1 MQIRH
6 LPLLANIQHNLENLA
21 TEETE
26 ESLLLRLLVQA
37 LVVVGIIATDVAA
50 ATQMSIWAVPLSVVA
65 ALWSWQNRR
74 RHNIV
79 AKFLIA
85 IGMLIAMAAFLRNIV
100 ANLNDTRL
108 VLAELLVQLQVL
120 HSFDL
125 PRRKDLGYS
134 MVIGLI
140 LLGVAATLS
149 QTLAFAP
156 WLVLFLALALPIL
169 VLDYRSRLG
178 LPVIKPLNGRVAN
191 SNLPTSNLSLKRL
204 GSLLL
209 VIVLLGLGIFALLPR
224 FPSSQQLSFPVSSP
238 VDVDNER
245 FGSAN
250 RGIFDAGSGA
260 EEGSE
265 GSGGEGSGDELGT
278 EAGGEA
284 VYYGF
289 QSQIDQ
295 TTGNTSTLEPKLVMR
310 VRSQAPGFWRVLA
323 FDRYTGKGWEI
334 SRDEDLK
341 IRQRSNFSYRFFL
354 GINHYGIRSRRVV
367 QTYTIV
373 ADLPNLVPA
382 LTYPVEL
389 YFPTS
394 EVAIDPENGIRAPL
408 ALADGLTYSVISRV
422 PYRNR
427 TRIREA
433 SQNYPSSIT
442 EHYLQVPEAIKEQ
455 VQQRAKE
462 LLANSTKP
470 ITSPYEQALFLA
482 QALKQRYSL
491 LEASPALNPDQDL
504 VSAFLFDY
512 RGGFQDQFS
521 TVLTIMLRSLGIPA
535 RLTVGYDTG
544 QFNPFTGFYL
554 VRNTDAYALTEVFF
568 PGYGWFTFD
577 PIPGHELIPQSVED
591 SQTFSVLKQFWSWVA
606 GWLPS
611 PVTAVFSGLWSGL
624 IGIFSRTLV
633 WLWRLISSGLVGF
646 FVGSILLV
654 FLGFLGWLGW
664 KQIARWRYRLW
675 LTKLAPMARIYQQ
688 MLQVLATQGYPKQA
702 AQTPLEYAAS
712 TYTKLPSKMA
722 AIVSE
727 ITHAYVDWRYG
738 GQRQDLAYLQQQLR
752 LLRRF
757 GSKKT
762 SVPV

>member
-6 LPLLANIQHNLENLA
+6 LPLLANIQQNLENLA

-50 ATQMSIWAVPLSVVA
+50 ATQMSVWAVPLSVVA
-65 ALWSWQNRR
+65 ALWSWHNRR

-85 IGMLIAMAAFLRNIV
+85 IGMLVAMAAFLRNIV

-178 LPVIKPLNGRVAN
+178 LPAIKPLNGRVSN
-191 SNLPTSNLSLKRL
+191 SNLPTSNLSPKRL
-204 GSLLL
+204 GSFLL
-209 VIVLLGLGIFALLPR
+209 VIVLLGLGIFALMPR

-245 FGSAN
+245 FGNAN

-260 EEGSE
+260 GEGSE
-265 GSGGEGSGDELGT
+265 GSGGAGSGDELGT

-295 TTGNTSTLEPKLVMR
+295 TTGNTSSLEPKLVMR

-341 IRQRSNFSYRFFL
+341 IRQRSNLSYRFFL
-354 GINHYGIRSRRVV
+354 GINHYGVRSRRVV
-367 QTYTIV
+367 QTYSIV

-394 EVAIDPENGIRAPL
+394 EIAIDPENGIRAPL

-427 TRIREA
+427 TRIRQA

-442 EHYLQVPEAIKEQ
+442 EHYLQVPAAIKEQ

-491 LEASPALNPDQDL
+491 LDTPPALTPEQDL

-577 PIPGHELIPQSVED
+577 PIPGHGLIPQSLED
-591 SQTFSVLKQFWSWVA
+591 SETFSVLKQFWSWVA

-624 IGIFSRTLV
+624 IALFSRTLG
-633 WLWRLISSGLVGF
+633 WLWRLISSGLAGF

-654 FLGFLGWLGW
+654 CLGFLGWLGW
-664 KQIARWRYRLW
+664 KQMARWRYQLW

-688 MLQVLATQGYPKQA
+688 MLQVLSTQGYAKQA

-712 TYTKLPSKMA
+712 TCAELPSNAA
-722 AIVSE
+722 AIVAE
-727 ITHAYVDWRYG
+727 ITQAYVGWRYG
-738 GQRQDLAYLQQQLR
+738 GQKQNLAHLQQKLR